1 MPKDLVDSSDFLPT
15 ILDAAGITPPEDY
28 FMDGRSFLP
37 QLKGDK
43 GNPRDWMFFHFDQNA
58 QGANN
63 PRFRRFVRGHRW
75 KLYEDGL
82 LYDIETDSEELS
94 PFRPDSDTAE
104 SGSARSELHPV
115 FAEMVL

>member
-1 MPKDLVDSSDFLPT
+1 MDSSDFLPT
-15 ILDAAGITPPEDY
+15 ILDVAGITPPDDY

-37 QLKGDK
+37 QLKGDT

-58 QGANN
+58 QGSNN

-104 SGSARSELHPV
+104 SLSARSKLHPV